1 MKRKTRRERTKKIP
15 KIGVK
20 TKSRIVYLDH
30 DDPDWELN
38 MELAYMMSLTTQ
50 QRFKMMLARSRA
62 MIKRLIEI
70 GYINPKEIVMRP
82 ANGRRQKKALKQC
95 A

>member
-1 MKRKTRRERTKKIP
+1 MKRKTRRERIKKIP
-15 KIGVK
+15 QIGMKKVANCVFR
-20 TKSRIVYLDH
+20 SRRSG
-30 DDPDWELN
+30 WEFN

-50 QRFKMMLARSRA
+50 QRFKMMLARSHA

-70 GYINPKEIVMRP
+70 GYINPNEIVIRP
-82 ANGRRQKKALKQC
+82 ANDRRQKKALKQC